1 MLLDER
7 AWRGTH
13 HFEELEKGNAIC
25 PSEPKTGE
33 RGGTPGSLPTAGGWV
48 RSEPWVGGVEPRE
61 GKAGLQRTG
70 WHPSSPA
77 ALKGC
82 CAKGTAQWNPDVGY
96 PPRMQGLRS
105 IVHGV

>member
-77 ALKGC
+77 ALKGPKD
-82 CAKGTAQWNPDVGY
+82 AAPRGQHSGTQMWGT
-96 PPRMQGLRS
+96 PPECRG
-105 IVHGV
+105 

>member
-13 HFEELEKGNAIC
+13 HFKELKKGNAIC
-25 PSEPKTGE
+25 PSEPETGGE
-33 RGGTPGSLPTAGGWV
+33 RGNPGVSA
-48 RSEPWVGGVEPRE
+48 EPWVGGVEPRE
-61 GKAGLQRTG
+61 GKAELQRTG

-77 ALKGC
+77 ALKGPKD
-82 CAKGTAQWNPDVGY
+82 AAPRGQHSGTQIWGN